1 MIKQL
6 VTLDMSYIKRYFVVF
21 LLCFCLIAI
30 SVLNSCLFMPK
41 ERNSLKL
48 GVDLINALYNVNN
61 PLSFKDTHNE
71 ILKPFV
77 NDEILN
83 KISVQINGN
92 RLFYTYYGMENKK
105 LKPIIKDATNSYI
118 EFTLEVNGIE
128 DDTLRAIWF
137 KTENNKIVE
146 FSEAILLPFP
156 E

>member
-1 MIKQL
+1 
-6 VTLDMSYIKRYFVVF
+6 MSYIKRYFVVF

-30 SVLNSCLFMPK
+30 SVLNGCLFMPK

-48 GVDLINALYNVNN
+48 GVNLINALYNVNN

-83 KISVQINGN
+83 RISVQINGN

-105 LKPIIKDATNSYI
+105 LKPIIKDATNSHI

-128 DDTLRAIWF
+128 DNTLRAIWF